1 MNHVKTKITAMFIIT
16 EHQVLT
22 SYFEQKLA
30 KKYQYERPQIQK
42 YHKGCLDTFCYYGKE
57 VDLSTVKNRKV
68 LLQFTL
74 HYQHII
80 QRYQDFYKAT
90 KGDKDSAIQKAFP
103 MCCAKAVDHVER
115 VERLCECAVYCIPC
129 AVGYVC

>member
-1 MNHVKTKITAMFIIT
+1 MFIIT

-57 VDLSTVKNRKV
+57 LDLSTAKNRQQ

-74 HYQHII
+74 HYQSII
-80 QRYQDFYKAT
+80 DRYIKFLKNNKNDKAIAIEKGFPNPDKVFYSDQVKEHRNLVFVQPINL
-90 KGDKDSAIQKAFP
+90 G
-103 MCCAKAVDHVER
+103 
-115 VERLCECAVYCIPC
+115 
-129 AVGYVC
+129 

>member
-1 MNHVKTKITAMFIIT
+1 MFIIT

-22 SYFEQKLA
+22 SYFEQGLA
-30 KKYQYERPQIQK
+30 KKYQYLKPQIQK
-42 YHKGCLDTFCYYGKE
+42 FHKGCLDTFSFYGKE

-80 QRYQDFYKAT
+80 QRYQDFYKAA

-103 MCCAKAVDHVER
+103 DPHKVFYSDQEKSHKELVFVQPEFH
-115 VERLCECAVYCIPC
+115 
-129 AVGYVC
+129 G